1 MRTRTA
7 DALIGLLV
15 IGAAV
20 ITLAGIVVT
29 RGWTERR
36 VTIYM
41 LSPSVQDLR
50 QDTPVFLRGLAIG
63 EVASISPRVDSGLMG
78 APRFL
83 LALRLRE
90 RFANGVPIQISK
102 GTTGKITTGSLIGSA
117 SISLEIPNPPSGIAL
132 APGDTIPGDVVQ
144 GWSEGLKEVVD
155 SLKTQVSDILRETR
169 TLLRTVDRTAASAEA
184 EVAATGPELR
194 ATLSSARQVL
204 DRLDP
209 TMAQARTTMASTD
222 RRMAVLQDS
231 LTLLLADT
239 RRLLNHADSLTLTMN
254 GLAVDLA
261 PDIRRTVENMFV
273 VSAKLDYFVDQVS
286 RRPHRLVGGV
296 RPLPRD
302 SIFHNAAP

>member
-7 DALIGLLV
+7 DALVGLLV
-15 IGAAV
+15 IGAACIALV
-20 ITLAGIVVT
+20 AIVVT

-41 LSPSVQDLR
+41 LSPSVQDLK
-50 QDTPVFLRGLAIG
+50 QDTPVYLRGLAIG
-63 EVASISPRVDSGLMG
+63 EVASISPRVDSGQMG

-90 RFANGVPIQISK
+90 RFANGVPIQISR
-102 GTTGKITTGSLIGSA
+102 GTTGKITTGSLIGAA
-117 SISLEIPNPPSGIAL
+117 SISLEIPDPPSGLAL

-155 SLKTQVSDILRETR
+155 SLKTQVSDVLRETR
-169 TLLRTVDRTAASAEA
+169 TLLRTVDRTAATAEA

-209 TMAQARTTMASTD
+209 MLEQARTTVAATD
-222 RRMAVLQDS
+222 QRMAVLQDS

-239 RRLLNHADSLTLTMN
+239 RRLLGHADTLTTTVN
-254 GLAVDLA
+254 GLTADLA
-261 PDIRRTVENMFV
+261 PDIRRTVNNVFV
-273 VSAKLDYFVDQVS
+273 LSAKLEYFMDQVS
-286 RRPHRLVGGV
+286 RRPHRLLTGV

-302 SIFHNAAP
+302 SIPQNAP